1 MKRHSGMR
9 LVVLLGL
16 VALVSQHAK
25 AGSAVAIDDNGR
37 LSISFGHSKGFDEQS
52 ALELG
57 RRHGPNVRIL
67 AASDVTGYCAIAS
80 GPRREFT
87 GPRERWVCGVALG
100 HSTRE
105 EARRFAIEQC
115 LKAGGINPKIKSE
128 FRG

>member
-1 MKRHSGMR
+1 
-9 LVVLLGL
+9 
-16 VALVSQHAK
+16 
-25 AGSAVAIDDNGR
+25 
-37 LSISFGHSKGFDEQS
+37 
-52 ALELG
+52 LG

-80 GPRREFT
+80 GSRREFT

>member
-1 MKRHSGMR
+1 M
-9 LVVLLGL
+9 LLAVLLGM
-16 VALVSQHAK
+16 AAPVSQHAK
-25 AGSAVAIDDNGR
+25 AGSAVAIDGNGR
-37 LSISFGHSKGFDEQS
+37 LSISFGHSKEFDEQS

-57 RRHGPNVRIL
+57 RRHGANVRIL

-80 GPRREFT
+80 APRRGFT

-115 LKAGGINPKIKSE
+115 FKAGGINPKVKSE

>member
-1 MKRHSGMR
+1 MR

-16 VALVSQHAK
+16 AALAVHQTK
-25 AGSAVAIDDNGR
+25 AGSAVAIDNNGR
-37 LSISFGHSKGFDEQS
+37 LSISFGHSKEFDEQI

-80 GPRREFT
+80 APRRQFT

-105 EARRFAIEQC
+105 EAKRFAVEQC
-115 LKAGGINPKIKSE
+115 LKAGGINPRIKSE